1 MRLGIKLAES
11 LGMIPYA
18 LCRIQI
24 MMINHATSDYFG
36 DAYDAAIFLGRSNFP
51 MISRFYLFY
60 RNKSLSAAGSSLP
73 RVLDQLIYK
82 VVKETFV
89 GKCYTHMRICQQ
101 QDI

>member
-1 MRLGIKLAES
+1 
-11 LGMIPYA
+11 
-18 LCRIQI
+18 

-82 VVKETFV
+82 VVKETFL
-89 GKCYTHMRICQQ
+89 GKYYTHMRICQQ